1 MRKKMKSKQFAM
13 GEGTP
18 QPLDID
24 LFKYECEEVLGMKKL
39 SDIDSYELAY
49 FLIEHY
55 YLIPRS
61 ERRYLRYSVIE
72 A

>member
-39 SDIDSYELAY
+39 SEKDSYDLAY

-55 YLIPRS
+55 YLIPKS